1 MDWLKDK
8 KNLPIV
14 AGLAAFVILIAAG
27 FAAYTMGVFNGGG
40 SGTNSVATS
49 AGRYPGGAPGGAPGA
64 VGYPGGAPGAVGNPG
79 APSRVPMVAR
89 QVPARP
95 VAGAVASAKPGA
107 TSTNPMVGADPF
119 ALPSAHKT
127 VSKDSALKVA
137 YAMRPSLRDTL
148 PPMDLYT
155 LHAPRPEA
163 SSNFRLP
170 VGGDQLPA
178 NTRVSGIVNAAD
190 GIFAVV
196 EINGDARTV
205 KPGDDLPD
213 GSKVASIQATSV
225 TLHTPT
231 GSTITVPLSNGAP
244 EQNQPNPYGG
254 YPGGGYPGGGYPGGG
269 YPGGGYP
276 GGGGF
281 GGGGGY
287 PGGGGG
293 FGGGGGYPGGGGFGG
308 GGGYPG
314 GGGAPDGRDGG

>member
-40 SGTNSVATS
+40 SGGTSVATS
-49 AGRYPGGAPGGAPGA
+49 ASLYPGAPAGGAPGA
-64 VGYPGGAPGAVGNPG
+64 VGYPGGAPGAVGYPG
-79 APSRVPMVAR
+79 APSRVPTVAR
-89 QVPARP
+89 QVPTRP

-119 ALPSAHKT
+119 ALPNAHKT

-244 EQNQPNPYGG
+244 EQNQPSPYGG
-254 YPGGGYPGGGYPGGG
+254 YPGGGYPGGGYP
-269 YPGGGYP
+269 
-276 GGGGF
+276 
-281 GGGGGY
+281 
-287 PGGGGG
+287 GGGG

>member
-64 VGYPGGAPGAVGNPG
+64 VGYPGGAPGAVGYPG
-79 APSRVPMVAR
+79 APSRVPTAVR
-89 QVPARP
+89 QVPTRP

-119 ALPSAHKT
+119 ALPNARKTASAAA
-127 VSKDSALKVA
+127 VLKVA

-163 SSNFRLP
+163 SSNFRP
-170 VGGDQLPA
+170 PTGGDQLPA

-254 YPGGGYPGGGYPGGG
+254 FPGGGYPGGGYPGGG
-269 YPGGGYP
+269 FGGGGGGYP
-276 GGGGF
+276 GGGF

-287 PGGGGG
+287 PGGG
-293 FGGGGGYPGGGGFGG
+293 
-308 GGGYPG
+308 
-314 GGGAPDGRDGG
+314 APDGRDGG

>member
-40 SGTNSVATS
+40 SGGTSVATS
-49 AGRYPGGAPGGAPGA
+49 ASLYPGAPAGGAPGA
-64 VGYPGGAPGAVGNPG
+64 VGYPGGAPGAVGYPG

-244 EQNQPNPYGG
+244 EQNQPSPY
-254 YPGGGYPGGGYPGGG
+254 GG

>member
-64 VGYPGGAPGAVGNPG
+64 VGYPGGAPAAVGYPG
-79 APSRVPMVAR
+79 APSRVPTAVR
-89 QVPARP
+89 QVPTRP

-119 ALPSAHKT
+119 ALPNARKTASAAA
-127 VSKDSALKVA
+127 VLKVA
-137 YAMRPSLRDTL
+137 YAMRPSMRDTL

-163 SSNFRLP
+163 SSNLRP
-170 VGGDQLPA
+170 PTGGDQLPA

-254 YPGGGYPGGGYPGGG
+254 FPGGGYPGGGYPGGG
-269 YPGGGYP
+269 FG
-276 GGGGF
+276 

-287 PGGGGG
+287 PGGGFG
-293 FGGGGGYPGGGGFGG
+293 GGGGGYPGGGGFGG

-314 GGGAPDGRDGG
+314 GGAPDGRDGG